1 MGRSSIHITLYKEVA
16 QYIFHTVHRIRG
28 IDRLGTVRVI
38 AVLPGTLY
46 ALREVGSISL
56 GQFPGQGNAIT
67 LAKQLESLNGRGKSQ
82 FTDISLGSFLIRETI
97 GKDSHATYV
106 LEAGI
111 ADGSLTGD
119 YDLAFFVSS
128 QSLLVKLVNTDD

>member
-16 QYIFHTVHRIRG
+16 QNIFHTIHCIGG

-38 AVLPGTLY
+38 AILPGTLY
-46 ALREVGSISL
+46 ALGEVGNGNL
-56 GQFPGQGNAIT
+56 RQFPGQGNAIT

-106 LEAGI
+106 LKAGI
-111 ADGSLTGD
+111 ANGSLTGD
-119 YDLAFFVSS
+119 NDLAFFVSS